1 MAQRKTLAKSK
12 DSLAKDFEK
21 FIRDYDAQKVDFQQ
35 NIERL
40 SAANARVTQQ
50 MEEGEVEREALR
62 RDKVKLEEEVD
73 RCRQRLKEA

>member
-1 MAQRKTLAKSK
+1 VAQRKTLAKSK

-40 SAANARVTQQ
+40 SAANARVTQ
-50 MEEGEVEREALR
+50 
-62 RDKVKLEEEVD
+62 
-73 RCRQRLKEA
+73 